1 MSSPKSNGLSP
12 SGKGTKKK
20 VFRMGGGGVS
30 VDGTKKEKKKADQKS
45 PSRLTRSIPQAERK
59 SQISEYL
66 KRKKKS
72 LVTQNIDKKMN
83 DIVEA
88 GVNELKAKKSEEA
101 GQMLKQVYILEQR
114 EKLSKFKV
122 DKKTARK
129 EVNAKVKGK
138 WVYDTPLARYAPGES
153 AGNRTSKTKGGPK
166 DFKDIPDRFPETL
179 FHRT

>member
-1 MSSPKSNGLSP
+1 MASLKSSHP
-12 SGKGTKKK
+12 SSSEKGKKKK
-20 VFRMGGGGVS
+20 VFKMGGGGIS
-30 VDGTKKEKKKADQKS
+30 VDGTKKKKKKADQKS

-59 SQISEYL
+59 NQISEYL
-66 KRKKKS
+66 RRKKKS

-83 DIVEA
+83 GIIEA
-88 GVNELKAKKSEEA
+88 GVKELQAKNSEEA

-114 EKLSKFKV
+114 EKLSNFKV

-153 AGNRTSKTKGGPK
+153 ANSRTSKTKGGPK
-166 DFKDIPDRFPETL
+166 DFRDIPDRFPETL